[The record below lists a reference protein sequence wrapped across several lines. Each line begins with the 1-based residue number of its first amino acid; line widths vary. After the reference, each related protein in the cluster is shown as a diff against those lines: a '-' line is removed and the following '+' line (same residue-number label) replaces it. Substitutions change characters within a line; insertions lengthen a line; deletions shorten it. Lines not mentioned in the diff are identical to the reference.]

1 MQSYLDFSII
11 AVIIVTVVIL
21 LFILISFLINSLRAS
36 SIEKGLHST
45 ISQLEIKISE
55 LATENEKI
63 KTLNDSLER
72 RVKSSER
79 SLQYVT
85 DTLQDLIDKQRKMD
99 SSFDSLSNKIE
110 LQKKEFEEKSV
121 DNQPLVLAKRLLS
134 EGMNISDVIE
144 RTGLP
149 SYEVEM
155 LAKVHKLDN
164 SSTPKSIEEQVR
176 SQTEKFISSPSVNL
190 TEPKAMQS
198 APKTAHVASLKARDA
213 YGIGTKSVLRRQR

>member
-11 AVIIVTVVIL
+11 AVIVVTVVIL
-21 LFILISFLINSLRAS
+21 LFILISFLINSHRAS

-190 TEPKAMQS
+190 TEPKVMQS